1 MSPFGEKTK
10 ENNYIALKDSILY
23 KNTTLYC
30 VTEVQSTPQVIW
42 TFLHPSG
49 VNTILPAPTNTT
61 TGVSTLYVTNDK
73 PGIYTCVVSQNGG
86 RLLIAVRRGT
96 RRLRTWGSR
105 ASPGPQGVRGA
116 LVEGQP
122 AVGDHT
128 GSQGQEGQEGLRRQ
142 GSPGSR
148 GC

>member
-1 MSPFGEKTK
+1 MVEYVLTYCYLLVSPFGEKTK

-86 RLLIAVRRGT
+86 NTKTYFAVMKDYT
-96 RRLRTWGSR
+96 
-105 ASPGPQGVRGA
+105 QGLA
-116 LVEGQP
+116 IINDINL
-122 AVGDHT
+122 
-128 GSQGQEGQEGLRRQ
+128 S
-142 GSPGSR
+142 
-148 GC
+148 